1 MSQMLPPGTTIG
13 GYQIVAMVGKGGM
26 GEVYKARQLS
36 MDRVVALKLLSPRL
50 VQQDPS
56 FAQRFIDEAQAA
68 GQLNDPN
75 IIQVHDVSTAEAPA
89 GLIPGITKVHL
100 FSMEFV
106 EGESVKE
113 VIQREG
119 RTSDELTGR
128 IMQGMA
134 AALAFA
140 QAKGIVHRDVKPDN
154 IMVTSGGAVKL
165 ADLGLALRLDGQEGV
180 AAEGQRSAT
189 VMGTPMYMSP
199 EQARGQSVDHRSD
212 QYSLGATLFHML
224 TGKPPFNADS
234 PKAMMKAHVYEPVP
248 DPADVRDDVP
258 EAWRQLCIR
267 LMAKTADER
276 FAVADDLKIA
286 VKAAIQGV
294 PLDLLARQMR
304 ARQRRGVIG
313 LSALVAAGIAVATVA
328 LATVTGS
335 KSTPPVENPIKPTP
349 AVPIATPT
357 VDTAAELRAAM
368 EALPSDPAAAIP
380 KLEQLQHD
388 PRFANSQAQAAITA
402 ELARRRTTLTDTRRA
417 ALIAALAPVEAA
429 IVAKRLDD
437 AKEGLAA
444 FVTAHLDPTAT
455 ELAGAMRKRL
465 DQALAGLTAD
475 FRKRMDNTAD
485 EAAITALLAEAR
497 TAPLGGD
504 ERAAIQAAATERRKG
519 LTNQALSSA
528 QKAESDATLALAKA
542 LDERRNS
549 LKDLGP
555 DSLETL
561 FKTYQAAFISA
572 EGKSFYATI
581 SELTILVPQGQ
592 GALQNLVN
600 STRPPVDARINGT
613 TVRIT
618 LTKFGPTQLSWLE
631 PGSADKTERKGLRS
645 EVMIPTA
652 QLLETALGKDADA
665 PRISA
670 ACLWLWRQ
678 PGAKG
683 ALAKLNN
690 GPLARAI
697 ETLSKLLGA
706 PDLAGEV
713 TTSNGRVQVAY
724 DFTGKDQGLL
734 TDFSGG
740 GLTMADG
747 VLRLTPSK
755 ATPKNS
761 RQEADLSTV
770 TWKETLRPPFTLTA
784 SVRVPANTPLAMLG
798 LGAGDKAVRLA
809 FSTSPIHRI
818 GAAITIDGKVNV
830 FLAQNAVIFTQD
842 PLNVRL
848 ILGADGRAVLMADGD
863 VLTLREALPAVDLG
877 GLAGP
882 VLSAWSA
889 TTAVPAL
896 EILKLTVEGLP
907 KQ

>member
-50 VQQDPS
+50 VKQDPS

-75 IIQVHDVSTAEAPA
+75 IIQVHDVSTAEAPE
-89 GLIPGITKVHL
+89 GLIPGVTEVHL

-113 VIQREG
+113 IIQRES

-128 IMQGMA
+128 IMQGVA

-180 AAEGQRSAT
+180 ATDGQRSAT

-199 EQARGQSVDHRSD
+199 EQARGQAVDHRSD

-224 TGKPPFNADS
+224 TGKPPFNGET
-234 PKAMMKAHVYEPVP
+234 PKAMMRAHVFEPVP
-248 DPADVRDDVP
+248 DPADLRDDVP

-276 FAVADDLKIA
+276 FAFADDLKIA
-286 VKAAIQGV
+286 VKAAIQGI
-294 PLDLLARQMR
+294 PLDLLAKRMR

-313 LSALVAAGIAVATVA
+313 LGALVAAGIAVAAVA
-328 LATVTGS
+328 VTSVTSGATPPPADS
-335 KSTPPVENPIKPTP
+335 SIKSTTTSPTAP
-349 AVPIATPT
+349 A
-357 VDTAAELRAAM
+357 DDSSAELRTTMA
-368 EALPSDPAAAIP
+368 ALPTAPAAAVA
-380 KLEQLQHD
+380 KLEQLQRD
-388 PRFANSQAQAAITA
+388 PRFTGSQAQTAIAA
-402 ELARRRTTLTDTRRA
+402 ELARRRTSLADTKRTELTA
-417 ALIAALAPVEAA
+417 VLAPVEAA
-429 IVAKRLDD
+429 IAAKRLAE

-444 FVTAHLDPTAT
+444 FVTAHQDPTAT
-455 ELAGAMRKRL
+455 ELAGAMRKQL
-465 DQALAGLTAD
+465 DQALAELTAD
-475 FRKRMDNTAD
+475 FRKCVDQAAD
-485 EAAITALLAEAR
+485 DAAITALLAEAR

-504 ERAAIQAAATERRKG
+504 EHAAIQVAAAERLKA
-519 LTNQALSSA
+519 LANQALSSA

-555 DSLETL
+555 DSLEAL
-561 FKTYQAAFISA
+561 FKSHQAAFTSP

-592 GALQNLVN
+592 GAVQNLVN
-600 STRPPVDARINGT
+600 SSRPVVDARINGAL
-613 TVRIT
+613 VRIT

-631 PGSADKTERKGLRS
+631 PGSADKTERKGPRT

-678 PGAKG
+678 PGAKA

-697 ETLSKLLGA
+697 ETMSKLLGA

-713 TTSNGRVQVAY
+713 TTSNGRIQVAY

-734 TDFSGG
+734 TDFIGK

-747 VLRLTPSK
+747 VLRLTPST
-755 ATPKNS
+755 AAPQNS
-761 RQEADLSTV
+761 RQETDLSTV
-770 TWKETLRPPFTLTA
+770 RWKESLRPPYTLTA
-784 SVRVPANTPLAMLG
+784 TVRVPANTPLAMLG
-798 LGAGDKAVRLA
+798 LGSGDTAVRLA
-809 FSTSPIHRI
+809 FSTTPIHRI
-818 GAAITIDGKVNV
+818 GAAITIDGKVSV

-842 PLNVRL
+842 PLTVRL
-848 ILGADGRAVLMADGD
+848 ILGTDGRAVLMADGD
-863 VLTLREALPAVDLG
+863 VLALREALPAIDLG

-889 TTAVPAL
+889 TTATPAL
-896 EILKLTVEGLP
+896 EVMRMSIEGAP
-907 KQ
+907 K